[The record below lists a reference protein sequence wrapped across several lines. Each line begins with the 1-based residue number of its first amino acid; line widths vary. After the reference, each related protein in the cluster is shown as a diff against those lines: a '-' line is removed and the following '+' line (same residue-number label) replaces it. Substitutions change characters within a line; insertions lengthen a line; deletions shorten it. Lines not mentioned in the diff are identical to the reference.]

1 MTVVRKSKEVMTNV
15 MEEFPEEES
24 PGETKA
30 SCLDSC
36 LSLYLG
42 VFLVGEL
49 RAGVFPGRSLISL
62 VLPNLL
68 LASPRG
74 LQFPLPVTQPPSR
87 KP

>member
-1 MTVVRKSKEVMTNV
+1 MTSV
-15 MEEFPEEES
+15 MEEFPEEGS

-42 VFLVGEL
+42 VFLVDEL
-49 RAGVFPGRSLISL
+49 RARVFPGRSMISL
-62 VLPNLL
+62 VLPNLV

-74 LQFPLPVTQPPSR
+74 LQFPLPVTQPPGR
-87 KP
+87 KQ